1 MENLKKETKDFF
13 RHLTHFTVK
22 QFTMMIIGNAILALG
37 LAMFTNAAFGN
48 HTFHTMVYAL
58 SGLICGDAS
67 LYGTLYW
74 IINILLFIVVMY
86 FEKKH
91 IGLGS
96 LVNML
101 LLGYLITF
109 FSNLLAKMGLDYR
122 AASGYLIEVLGLRS
136 VGQIVLELA
145 ATLLLSLGI
154 SVYVAGGLGSSPYDA
169 LPLIMQQHGFK
180 DFAMARML
188 CDLAC
193 CLLTL
198 LFQLLMGFGDAPIES
213 RIGPGSLVTA
223 FCTGPFVKF
232 FNQILR
238 KIFGESDSG
247 EPSGTKEAK
256 EG

>member
-1 MENLKKETKDFF
+1 MEHLKTEAKNFF
-13 RHLTHFTVK
+13 RQLTHFTAK

-58 SGLICGDAS
+58 SGLFCGDAS

-74 IINILLFIVVMY
+74 IINILLFIVVM
-86 FEKKH
+86 FFDKRH

-109 FSNLLAKMGLDYR
+109 FSNLLARFGLDYR
-122 AASGYLIEVLGLRS
+122 TASGYLIEVLGLRS

-154 SVYVAGGLGSSPYDA
+154 AVYVSGGLGSSPYDA
-169 LPLIMQQHGFK
+169 LPLIMQKHGIK

-232 FNQILR
+232 FNQILQ
-238 KIFGESDSG
+238 KLFGESGFQKDTDVKAQ
-247 EPSGTKEAK
+247 P